1 MQYIWHIV
9 KYILVFVVNLLIL
22 LFVHSYFNFVIMILM
37 LVLPVVSV
45 ACAFV
50 VSGSLSVSF
59 GGAED
64 NCGVDEPFLV
74 SVILDNRSI
83 LPNMNV
89 ELELAFANELFHTKG
104 SHRLCIPAYAHSSD
118 VVDYQLA
125 QSFVGVLNVSADRMY
140 VTDWMGFVRIK
151 RRCDAS
157 KDYVIYPRSN
167 ARMEPDTTALSQGM
181 TEAEET
187 RKRGFDFSEVVD
199 VREYQPGDKLQNI
212 HWKLSVKKDILM
224 VKDRESMSSTKLMV
238 LVELFDDESHVLNDI
253 IKAAYGIGEFLIDS
267 QIPTTYYYWSMN
279 EGDIVSM
286 NIDGRDDLSEWLER
300 VYYELAYSDYG
311 YGLNMMQKSLDS
323 DRKLLV
329 ITRGSGL
336 NGETAFVYGQAEGY
350 ICE

>member
-9 KYILVFVVNLLIL
+9 KYILVFAVNLLIF

-37 LVLPVVSV
+37 LVLPAVSV
-45 ACAFV
+45 ICAFV

-59 GGAED
+59 GGAD
-64 NCGVDEPFLV
+64 DRCDVDAPFLV

-89 ELELAFANELFHTKG
+89 ELELTFENALFHTSG
-104 SHRLCIPAYAHSSD
+104 SHRLCIPAYVRSSD

-125 QSFVGVLNVSADRMY
+125 QSFVGVLNVRTDRMY

-151 RRCDAS
+151 KSCDAS
-157 KDYVIYPRSN
+157 KDYVIYPKSN
-167 ARMEPDTTALSQGM
+167 VRMEPDTTALSQGM

-199 VREYQPGDKLQNI
+199 VREYRPGDKLQNI

-224 VKDRESMSSTKLMV
+224 VKDRESMSSSKLMV
-238 LVELFDDESHVLNDI
+238 FVELLDDESHVLNDI
-253 IKAAYGIGEFLIDS
+253 LKAAYGMGEFLIDS
-267 QIPTTYYYWSMN
+267 GIPVTYYYWSMN
-279 EGDIVSM
+279 ESDIVCM
-286 NIDGRDDLSEWLER
+286 DIDGRDDLSEWLER
-300 VYYELAYSDYG
+300 IFYERAYSDYG

-323 DRKLLV
+323 DRRLLV
-329 ITRGSGL
+329 VTRGSNPG
-336 NGETAFVYGQAEGY
+336 GETAFVYGQAEGY